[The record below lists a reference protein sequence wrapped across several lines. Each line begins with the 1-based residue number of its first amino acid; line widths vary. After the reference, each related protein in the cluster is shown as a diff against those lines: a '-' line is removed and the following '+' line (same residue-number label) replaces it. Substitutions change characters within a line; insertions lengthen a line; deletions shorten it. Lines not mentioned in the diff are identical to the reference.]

1 MTLTDFKELL
11 GKYDV
16 KTQNE
21 PKEDMQLIDLGIDSV
36 DILMVLGDIEDRTG
50 KAFDLTFDQT
60 LGELLKKITEAG
72 G

>member
-50 KAFDLTFDQT
+50 QAKHST
-60 LGELLKKITEAG
+60 
-72 G
+72 

>member
-1 MTLTDFKELL
+1 MTLADFKELL

-21 PKEDMQLIDLGIDSV
+21 PTEDMQLIDLGIDSV

-50 KAFDLTFDQT
+50 KTFDLTFDLT